1 MKDLLIYPLEHLAIT
16 GFSGTD
22 TLNFLQGQGTQDY
35 LQMGERPALPGAFCN
50 AKGRV
55 VTNVW
60 NLLLQQDPAD
70 IKLICHA
77 SSAPLLQA
85 HLKKYLPFFRGSRM
99 QDERLVF
106 HGLGLSGPAVTD
118 WLNASLG
125 QASKGVWQKQGH
137 FAFVLP
143 DGRAQYWLNA
153 TAEDYEDRLAAI
165 EQETVCPGEV
175 WQRLDIE
182 AGYPWVEAH
191 QHLSFIPQMLNLDT
205 LEGVSFKKGCYTG
218 QEVVARLHYKGQ
230 SKRTLGS
237 LTWSGDAVPD
247 SLNLYNETGPAGEWV
262 NWVKPDDFGAGLAV
276 LKSSDRDQ
284 PLFLDE
290 GRRCPLKLLQS

>member
-1 MKDLLIYPLEHLAIT
+1 MKDLLIYPLEHLAVT
-16 GFSGTD
+16 GFSGTE
-22 TLNFLQGQGTQDY
+22 TLTFLQGQGTQDY

-60 NLLLQQDPAD
+60 NVLLQQEPAE
-70 IKLICHA
+70 IKLICHL

-99 QDERLVF
+99 QDEQLVF
-106 HGLGLSGPAVTD
+106 HGLGLSGPAVND
-118 WLNASLG
+118 WLNATLG
-125 QASKGVWQKQGH
+125 QASNGIWQTNGH
-137 FAFVLP
+137 FAFTLP

-153 TAEDYEDRLAAI
+153 TADDYEERLAAI
-165 EQETVCPGEV
+165 EQENVLPVEA

-191 QHLSFIPQMLNLDT
+191 QHLSFIPQMLNLDQ
-205 LEGVSFKKGCYTG
+205 LEGISFKKGCYTG
-218 QEVVARLHYKGQ
+218 QEVVARLHFKGQ
-230 SKRTLGS
+230 SKRTL
-237 LTWSGDAVPD
+237 SGLLWNGAAVPA
-247 SLNLYNETGPAGEWV
+247 SETLYNEKGPAGEWV
-262 NWVKPDDFGAGLAV
+262 NWVKPDETGTGLAV
-276 LKSSDRDQ
+276 LKSSVADQ

-290 GRRCPLKLLQS
+290 DRRHPLKLLQS

>member
-16 GFSGTD
+16 GFSGSD

-60 NLLLQQDPAD
+60 NVLLQQEPAE
-70 IKLICHA
+70 IKLITHL
-77 SSAPLLQA
+77 SSAPLLQD

-99 QDERLVF
+99 IDERLVF
-106 HGLGLSGPAVTD
+106 HGLGLSGPAVID
-118 WLNASLG
+118 WLNAALG
-125 QASKGVWQKQGH
+125 QATRGVWQKQGH
-137 FAFVLP
+137 FAFLLP

-153 TAEDYEDRLAAI
+153 TADDYEERLAAV
-165 EQETVCPGEV
+165 EQETVCPGEE

-182 AGYPWVEAH
+182 AGYPWVEAP

-237 LTWSGDAVPD
+237 LSWNGETVPA
-247 SLNLYNETGPAGEWV
+247 SLTFYNERGPAGEWV
-262 NWVKPDDFGAGLAV
+262 NWVKLNDSGAGLAV

-290 GRRCPLKLLQS
+290 DRRCSLKLLQS